1 MMGIDQL
8 FTVDAVEEEPKDI
21 ELGRQDP
28 FIPISNLVQIT
39 IYGYNLHCIHLLRC
53 TDITTGHT

>member
-21 ELGRQDP
+21 HLGRQDP

-39 IYGYNLHCIHLLRC
+39 QFMGIIYIVY
-53 TDITTGHT
+53 TS

>member
-21 ELGRQDP
+21 DLGRQDP
-28 FIPISNLVQIT
+28 FIPISNLVQSQFKGI
-39 IYGYNLHCIHLLRC
+39 IYIVY
-53 TDITTGHT
+53 TS